1 MQLIKTMRVAA
12 MAAAAVGV
20 GVVGV
25 TMVFAAWLA
34 TNITA
39 KHG

>member
-1 MQLIKTMRVAA
+1 MIRTVRTVAL
-12 MAAAAVGV
+12 AATAVGV

-25 TMVFAAWLA
+25 SMVFVAWLA
-34 TNITA
+34 TNVKP